1 MFRLFL
7 IGLLVLVSCGRTTTS
22 PDPIGDGADPPRSL
36 SRTLDN
42 IIQTETR
49 AGRFMGTVLI
59 AKDGRI
65 VLERGYG
72 NANIRQRIPNTAR
85 TRYRLGSINKP
96 FTATLMLALEDD
108 GLIDVDAPIARYLPD
123 YPAGNRITI
132 HHLLTH
138 TSGIVNYTDLPDFD
152 TLKPYLTDLPELVAR
167 FADLPLRFEPGSAFN
182 YSNSNYALLAY
193 IAEEVTDKSY
203 TRVMNDYLLRP
214 LSLPLQIES
223 SRSGITRLADGYSYD
238 ANERFVPADDI
249 DVSVAMGS
257 GNIVGTARDL
267 YDWDRALAR
276 GSVTQAAQDKLFRP
290 YVDVDFLPGVRYG
303 YGWMLRNSPH
313 GREQAHPGGIDG
325 FRSYFARYPGQNA
338 VIIVL
343 ANVETDVISLGQR
356 LAEATFT
363 WQARSN

>member
-1 MFRLFL
+1 
-7 IGLLVLVSCGRTTTS
+7 
-22 PDPIGDGADPPRSL
+22 
-36 SRTLDN
+36 
-42 IIQTETR
+42 
-49 AGRFMGTVLI
+49 MGTVLV

-108 GLIDVDAPIARYLPD
+108 GLIDVDAPVARYLPD
-123 YPAGNRITI
+123 YPEGDRITI

-152 TLKPYLTDLPELVAR
+152 TLKPYLTDLPDLVAR
-167 FADLPLRFEPGSAFN
+167 FAELPLRFEPGSPFN

-214 LSLPLQIES
+214 LNLQLQVES
-223 SRSGITRLADGYSYD
+223 NLAGVTRLADGYSYG

-249 DVSVAMGS
+249 DPSVAMGS
-257 GNIVGTARDL
+257 GNMVGTARDL

-276 GSVTQAAQDKLFRP
+276 GNVTQAAQDKLFTPR
-290 YVDVDFLPGVRYG
+290 VDVDFLPGVRYG
-303 YGWMLRNSPH
+303 YGWMLRTGPY
-313 GREQAHPGGIDG
+313 GREQAHTGSIDG
-325 FRSYFARYPGQNA
+325 FRSYFIRYPSRDA

-343 ANVETDVISLGQR
+343 ANVEADVINLGQR
-356 LAEATFT
+356 LARASLTT
-363 WQARSN
+363 LD